1 MTCAASRGNCVRMK
15 RYYVIIGNFGSGKTE
30 LALNMAFE
38 ARAKGEKVT
47 LVDIDVINPYFRS
60 TERKAELEAAGIRL
74 ISPNFTSSGV
84 EVPSIPPEIFSV
96 FSDNS
101 DVVIFD
107 VGGDPVGSIAMG
119 QYYGYFKELEA
130 FEVWYVINARR
141 PLSSG
146 AEENLEM
153 LDKIMGVSR
162 LKVTGILNNTNLA
175 HETAPCDLFDG
186 MEITREVS
194 ERSGLPIIGTI
205 STPAV
210 LDAFLKE
217 AEARGVDRRYIGR
230 PIPIERYM
238 HRDWDRYTDKGL

>member
-1 MTCAASRGNCVRMK
+1 MK

-38 ARAKGEKVT
+38 GAKKGEKVT

-60 TERKAELEAAGIRL
+60 TERKEELEAAGIRL

-84 EVPSIPPEIFSV
+84 EVPSIPAEIFSV

-101 DVVIFD
+101 DLVIFD

-119 QYYGYFKELEA
+119 QYYGYFKELEN

-146 AEENLEM
+146 PDENLEM
-153 LDKIMGVSR
+153 IDKIHGVSR
-162 LKVTGILNNTNLA
+162 LNITGLINNTNLA
-175 HETAPCDLFDG
+175 HESSEADIGFGYLVTK
-186 MEITREVS
+186 EVS
-194 ERSGLPIIGTI
+194 ERSGLPVIGTMGTREVLRPFIIG
-205 STPAV
+205 AKEKG
-210 LDAFLKE
+210 LDEK
-217 AEARGVDRRYIGR
+217 YIGK
-230 PIPIERYM
+230 PIEIARYM
-238 HRDWDRYTDKGL
+238 HRDWENYTNKGL

>member
-1 MTCAASRGNCVRMK
+1 MK

-38 ARAKGEKVT
+38 ARLKGEKVT

-60 TERKAELEAAGIRL
+60 TERKAELDAAGIRL

-119 QYYGYFKELEA
+119 QYYGYFKELEN
-130 FEVWYVINARR
+130 FEVWYVINVRR

-146 AEENLEM
+146 TQENLEM
-153 LDKIMGVSR
+153 IGKIQGVSR
-162 LKVTGILNNTNLA
+162 LKVTGIINNTNLA
-175 HETAPCDLFDG
+175 HETTEEDIFDG
-186 MEITREVS
+186 LEVTREVS
-194 ERSGLPIIGTI
+194 EQTGFPIIGTVG
-205 STPAV
+205 TREV
-210 LDAFLKE
+210 LERFVSE
-217 AEARGVDRRYIGR
+217 AKKRGVDEKLIGR
-230 PIPIERYM
+230 PMPIERYM
-238 HRDWDRYTDKGL
+238 HRDWGRYTESGL

>member
-1 MTCAASRGNCVRMK
+1 MK

-38 ARAKGEKVT
+38 GAARGEKVT

-60 TERKAELEAAGIRL
+60 TERKTELNAAGIRL

-84 EVPSIPPEIFSV
+84 EVPSIPAEIFSV

-101 DVVIFD
+101 DLVIFD

-119 QYYGYFKELEA
+119 QYYGYFKELEN

-146 AEENLEM
+146 PDENLEM
-153 LDKIMGVSR
+153 IDKIHGVSR
-162 LKVTGILNNTNLA
+162 LDITGLLNNTNLA
-175 HETAPCDLFDG
+175 HETSEADLLYG
-186 MEITREVS
+186 YEVTKEVS
-194 ERSGLPIIGTI
+194 LRSGLPVIGTMGTE
-205 STPAV
+205 SV
-210 LDAFLKE
+210 LGSFIEGAEKNGLDKRFVGEAFK
-217 AEARGVDRRYIGR
+217 
-230 PIPIERYM
+230 IERYM
-238 HRDWDRYTDKGL
+238 HRDWVNYTEKGL

>member
-1 MTCAASRGNCVRMK
+1 MK

-38 ARAKGEKVT
+38 AAGRGQKVT

-60 TERKAELEAAGIRL
+60 TERKAELEAAGVRL

-84 EVPSIPPEIFSV
+84 EVPSIPAEIFSV

-101 DVVIFD
+101 DLVIFD

-119 QYYGYFKELEA
+119 QYYGYFKQLEN
-130 FEVWYVINARR
+130 FEVWYVINCRR

-146 AEENLEM
+146 ADENLEM
-153 LDKIMGVSR
+153 IGKITGVSR

-175 HETAPCDLFDG
+175 HETTVKDLLDG
-186 MEITREVS
+186 VNITREVS
-194 ERSGLPIIGTI
+194 ERSGLPIIGTVG
-205 STPAV
+205 TPEV
-210 LDAFLKE
+210 LEEFLRE
-217 AEARGVDRRYIGR
+217 AEARGIPAEAVGKAF
-230 PIPIERYM
+230 PITRYM
-238 HRDWDRYTDKGL
+238 HRDWGRYTESGL

>member
-1 MTCAASRGNCVRMK
+1 MK

-38 ARAKGEKVT
+38 AAAKGEKVT

-60 TERKAELEAAGIRL
+60 TERKAELEAAGVRL

-101 DVVIFD
+101 DLVIFD

-119 QYYGYFKELEA
+119 QYYGYFKELEN

-146 AEENLEM
+146 ADENLEM
-153 LDKIMGVSR
+153 IDKIHGVSR
-162 LKVTGILNNTNLA
+162 LNITGLVNNTNLA
-175 HETAPCDLFDG
+175 HESSEADLEYG
-186 MEITREVS
+186 LEVTKEVS
-194 ERSGLPIIGTI
+194 ERSGLPIIGTMG
-205 STPAV
+205 TEDV
-210 LDAFLKE
+210 LAAFINK
-217 AEARGVDRRYIGR
+217 AKARGTDEKYLGKAIV
-230 PIPIERYM
+230 IERYM
-238 HRDWDRYTDKGL
+238 HRDWLNYTEKGL

>member
-1 MTCAASRGNCVRMK
+1 MK

-38 ARAKGEKVT
+38 GAARGEKVT

-60 TERKAELEAAGIRL
+60 TERKAELNAAGIRL

-101 DVVIFD
+101 DLVIFD

-119 QYYGYFKELEA
+119 QYYGYFRELEN

-153 LDKIMGVSR
+153 IDKIHGVSR
-162 LKVTGILNNTNLA
+162 LDITGLLNNTNLA
-175 HETAPCDLFDG
+175 HESSPEDLLFG
-186 MEITREVS
+186 YGVTKEVS
-194 ERSGLPIIGTI
+194 ERSGLPVIGTMGTEDVLDPFIIG
-205 STPAV
+205 AKDKG
-210 LDAFLKE
+210 LDERF
-217 AEARGVDRRYIGR
+217 IGR
-230 PIPIERYM
+230 PIAIRRWM
-238 HRDWDRYTDKGL
+238 HRDWANYTEKGL

>member
-1 MTCAASRGNCVRMK
+1 MK

-38 ARAKGEKVT
+38 GAAKGEKVT

-60 TERKAELEAAGIRL
+60 TERKAELNAAGVRL

-84 EVPSIPPEIFSV
+84 EVPSIPAEIFSV

-101 DVVIFD
+101 DLVIFD

-119 QYYGYFKELEA
+119 QYYGYFKALEN

-146 AEENLEM
+146 PDENLEM
-153 LDKIMGVSR
+153 IEKIHGVSR
-162 LKVTGILNNTNLA
+162 LDITGLLNNTNLA
-175 HETAPCDLFDG
+175 HETRPEDLLYG
-186 MEITREVS
+186 YEVTKEVS
-194 ERSGLPIIGTI
+194 ERAGLPVIGTMGTEGI
-205 STPAV
+205 
-210 LDAFLKE
+210 LDAFYEE
-217 AEARGVDRRYIGR
+217 AAKKGLDESFLGAPYKIK
-230 PIPIERYM
+230 RYM
-238 HRDWDRYTDKGL
+238 HRDWLNYTEKGL